1 MNPHEFIMQFS
12 NYLIVNMKLKRN
24 ERQNPP
30 DLKAP
35 QLERDV
41 LVNLIGYFQHV
52 IILYLRKE
60 RQKEPYYILV

>member
-24 ERQNPP
+24 ARQNPP

-41 LVNLIGYFQHV
+41 LVDVIGYFQHV
-52 IILYLRKE
+52 IVLHLRKD
-60 RQKEPYYILV
+60 RKRHTTFLV

>member
-1 MNPHEFIMQFS
+1 M
-12 NYLIVNMKLKRN
+12 LNMKLKRN
-24 ERQNPP
+24 VTQSPP

-52 IILYLRKE
+52 IVLHLRKGE
-60 RQKEPYYILV
+60 EKRAHFSVT